1 MNAMKPLLRR
11 TSKRTKWLFAIF
23 ALAVSII
30 GGVTAVT
37 PTYAASSAP
46 ITGLASK
53 CLDVQGGVA
62 KAKNAVQLYTCNSTV
77 AQQWE
82 QPGDGTIRNQ
92 GLCLDVA
99 WGGKTA
105 RSLVWLYDCN
115 GTQAQQ
121 WKVNAD
127 GTLVSLL
134 SNLCLDDAHAGTA
147 DRNPVWIYDC
157 DATQAQHWTVPA
169 VTPAPAPA
177 VSAPAPAAQAPTPTA
192 PSSSST
198 TGSGY
203 TNVDGNHV
211 NSPSSDPAGA
221 TAQCKDGTYSYSQ
234 HRSGTCSYHG
244 GVARWL

>member
-1 MNAMKPLLRR
+1 MDAIKALLPTAVSRA
-11 TSKRTKWLFAIF
+11 KWLFATL
-23 ALAVSII
+23 ALIVSLAANF
-30 GGVTAVT
+30 TAIV
-37 PTYAASSAP
+37 PTHATNTTP
-46 ITGLASK
+46 ITGLAGK

-62 KAKNAVQLYTCNSTV
+62 LARNAVQLYSCNSTV
-77 AQQWE
+77 AQQWK

-99 WGGKTA
+99 WGSKTA
-105 RSLVWLYDCN
+105 ESLVWLYDCN
-115 GTQAQQ
+115 GTPAQQ
-121 WKVNAD
+121 WKVSAD
-127 GTLVSLL
+127 GALVSAL
-134 SNLCLDDAHAGTA
+134 SSLCLDDAHASTA

-157 DATQAQHWTVPA
+157 NATQAQYWTVPTVVA
-169 VTPAPAPA
+169 TPAPSVSTPTPTT
-177 VSAPAPAAQAPTPTA
+177 SAPAQTV

-198 TGSGY
+198 SSGY